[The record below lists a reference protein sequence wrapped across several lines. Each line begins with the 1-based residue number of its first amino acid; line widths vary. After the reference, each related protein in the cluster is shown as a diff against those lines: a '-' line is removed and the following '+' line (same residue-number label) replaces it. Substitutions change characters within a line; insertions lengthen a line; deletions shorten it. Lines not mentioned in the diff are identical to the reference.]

1 MSAEAMEQALDA
13 IFDVVQKIDKG
24 NLSDDDRNRVNLI
37 ESIARHKHD
46 DRDQF
51 GK

>member
-1 MSAEAMEQALDA
+1 MTKEGTEQALEA

-24 NLSDDDRNRVNLI
+24 KLSDADRNRVNLI

-46 DRDQF
+46 VRDQF